1 VFEQLGRTMY
11 RARWLVVIL
20 WLVVLGTSLP
30 FLPRVSGVLKG
41 GGFANGTS
49 ESDYATNLLVE
60 NLGVPPSS
68 LTVIFS
74 SPTLRA
80 TDPKFQAAMRT
91 ALAPAAQ
98 LPDVSRIDTYYNHQ
112 PSILDQKMIS
122 NDGHS
127 ALAILEYTVSFD
139 LVQSLVPKVRA
150 EIVSPT
156 LHVLVAGDGAVFGDM
171 QAVSGSDL
179 QKVERYTFPIA
190 LVLLVTIFGTL
201 VASLV
206 PMITGAVSVAA
217 TLALIYFIGEHVDT
231 SIFVLNV
238 TTMIGLGVGI
248 DYALFVVSRFREE
261 VHRRSVED
269 AVAIAIGSAGRAV
282 LFSGVTVMIG
292 LGGLLIFRSS
302 ALRSIGMGGSLV
314 VLISVIAALTL
325 LPALL
330 SILGPRIDA
339 IPIVPWRTAGNSR
352 FWHALAA
359 VVMRRPWPVI
369 AGVLAIVAVL
379 AYPVHA
385 LHLNVPDATILPK
398 SVPSRQGFDILNQQF
413 NQQKDD
419 PVVVV
424 VFGTGKL
431 LTAARAEAFYDYTAT
446 LSRLPGVRTDAVK
459 SLLSVEPGM
468 TRSRFVKLV
477 GIFSSLPPSTAPSPY
492 AARNTTVIVLPP
504 VPGQSSGQLEQLVR
518 RARAVP
524 LGAGLHRYVG
534 GFNAGVMDYLS
545 NLYSQFPISIAFV
558 VIVTYLVL
566 LVMLRSLILPLKAV
580 LMNALSLLGAYGALV
595 WVFQE
600 GHLSG
605 LLNFSPTGY
614 VDEITP
620 IIMFCTLF
628 GLSMDYEVFLLSRMR
643 EQFLRTHANASSV
656 AYGLERT
663 GRIVTSAAL
672 ILVVVAGSFAF
683 TDIVLVKAVGLGLAF
698 AILLDATLIRC
709 LLVPATMRVL
719 GNWNWWLPAPLRAV
733 LGSNLPER
741 DRETGNRF
749 VA

>member
-1 VFEQLGRTMY
+1 MFEQLGRTMY
-11 RARWLVVIL
+11 RARWTVVIL
-20 WLVVLGTSLP
+20 WLLVLGASLP

-49 ESDYATNLLVE
+49 ESDYATNLLVD

-80 TDPKFQAAMRT
+80 TDPRFQAAMRA
-91 ALAPAAQ
+91 ALVPAAH

-171 QAVSGSDL
+171 QSVSGSDL

-217 TLALIYFIGEHVDT
+217 TLALIYFIGEHADV

-261 VHRRSVED
+261 VHRRPVED

-302 ALRSIGMGGSLV
+302 ALRSIGVGGSLV
-314 VLISVIAALTL
+314 VLVSVIAALTL

-339 IPIVPWRTAGNSR
+339 VPIVPWRTAGNSR

-369 AGVLAIVAVL
+369 GGVLVIVAIL

-424 VFGTGKL
+424 VFGSGKL
-431 LTAARAEAFYDYTAT
+431 LTEARAGAFYDYVQT
-446 LSRLPGVRTDAVK
+446 LSRLPGVRTGAVK
-459 SLLSVEPGM
+459 SLLSLEPGM
-468 TRSRFVKLV
+468 TRTRFVALTGV
-477 GIFSSLPPSTAPSPY
+477 LGNMPPSARLSQY
-492 AARNTTVIVLPP
+492 AAKNTTVIVLPP

-518 RARAVP
+518 RARAAP

-534 GFNAGVMDYLS
+534 GFNA
-545 NLYSQFPISIAFV
+545 
-558 VIVTYLVL
+558 
-566 LVMLRSLILPLKAV
+566 
-580 LMNALSLLGAYGALV
+580 
-595 WVFQE
+595 
-600 GHLSG
+600 
-605 LLNFSPTGY
+605 
-614 VDEITP
+614 
-620 IIMFCTLF
+620 
-628 GLSMDYEVFLLSRMR
+628 
-643 EQFLRTHANASSV
+643 
-656 AYGLERT
+656 
-663 GRIVTSAAL
+663 
-672 ILVVVAGSFAF
+672 
-683 TDIVLVKAVGLGLAF
+683 
-698 AILLDATLIRC
+698 
-709 LLVPATMRVL
+709 
-719 GNWNWWLPAPLRAV
+719 
-733 LGSNLPER
+733 
-741 DRETGNRF
+741 
-749 VA
+749 

>member
-1 VFEQLGRTMY
+1 VFERLGRAIY
-11 RARWLVVIL
+11 HARWAVLTVWLLVLALSV
-20 WLVVLGTSLP
+20 P
-30 FLPRVSGVLKG
+30 FVSQVSHVLKG

-49 ESDYATNLLVE
+49 ESDRATNLLVAD
-60 NLGVPPSS
+60 LGVPPSS

-80 TDPKFQAAMRT
+80 VDPRFQQAMRA
-91 ALAPAAQ
+91 ALVPAAHLQ
-98 LPDVSRIDTYYNHQ
+98 DVSRIDTYYNHV
-112 PSILDQKMIS
+112 PSALDQRLIS

-127 ALAILEYTVSFD
+127 ALAILDYTVSFD
-139 LVQSLVPKVRA
+139 LVQGLVPTVRA
-150 EIVSPT
+150 VIHSPI
-156 LHVLVAGDGAVFGDM
+156 LRVLVAGDGAVFGDM
-171 QAVSGSDL
+171 QTVSGTDL
-179 QKVERYTFPIA
+179 AKVERYTFPIA
-190 LVLLVTIFGTL
+190 LILLVTIFGTL
-201 VASLV
+201 VASAV
-206 PMITGAVSVAA
+206 PIITGAVSVAA
-217 TLALIYFIGEHVDT
+217 TLALLYFIGQHIDT
-231 SIFVLNV
+231 SVFALNV

-261 VHRRSVED
+261 VHQRSVED
-269 AVAIAIGSAGRAV
+269 AVAIAVGSAGRAV

-292 LGGLLIFRSS
+292 LAGLLIFRSP

-330 SILGPRIDA
+330 AILGPRVDA
-339 IPIVPWRTAGNSR
+339 LPIVPWRTNGNSR
-352 FWHALAA
+352 FWHALAG

-369 AGVLAIVAVL
+369 AGVLAVVAIL
-379 AYPVHA
+379 ALPA
-385 LHLNVPDATILPK
+385 RMLHLNVPDATILPK
-398 SVPSRQGFDILNQQF
+398 SVPSRQGFDLLNQQF
-413 NQQKDD
+413 DQQKDD

-424 VFGTGKL
+424 VYGSGTL
-431 LTAARAEAFYDYTAT
+431 LTPSRAGAFYDYVTT
-446 LSRLPGVRTDAVK
+446 LGRLPGVRTDAVK
-459 SLLSVEPGM
+459 SLLSLAPGIS
-468 TRSRFVKLV
+468 RSRFVALAGV
-477 GIFSSLPPSTAPSPY
+477 GGSMLPRAALGLY
-492 AARNTTVIVLPP
+492 AARNATVIVLPP
-504 VPGQSSGQLEQLVR
+504 IPNQSEQQLEHLVGQV
-518 RARAVP
+518 RAAP
-524 LGAGLHRYVG
+524 LGAGLRRDVG
-534 GFNAGVMDYLS
+534 GFNAGVMDYLT
-545 NLYSQFPISIAFV
+545 NLYSQFPLCIAFV

-566 LVMLRSLILPLKAV
+566 LVMLRSVILPLKAV
-580 LMNALSLLGAYGALV
+580 LMNALSLLGAYGAVV

-643 EQFLRTHANASSV
+643 EHYVRTQKNAFSV

-683 TDIVLVKAVGLGLAF
+683 TDIVLIKAVGLGLAF

-719 GNWNWWLPAPLRAV
+719 GDWNWWLPRRLRAL
-733 LGSNLPER
+733 LGSNSPDPNR
-741 DRETGNRF
+741 DAGSRY

>member
-1 VFEQLGRTMY
+1 MY
-11 RARWLVVIL
+11 RARWGVVVL
-20 WLVVLGTSLP
+20 WLVVLAFSLP
-30 FLPRVSGVLKG
+30 FLPKVSGVLKG

-49 ESDYATNLLVE
+49 ESDYATNLLVS

-80 TDPKFQAAMRT
+80 TDPKFQQAMRA
-91 ALAPAAQ
+91 ALAPAVH
-98 LPDVSRIDTYYNHQ
+98 LTDVSRIDTYYNDP
-112 PSILDQKMIS
+112 PSILNQKMIS
-122 NDGHS
+122 DDGHS

-139 LVQSLVPKVRA
+139 LVQSLVPQVRA
-150 EIVSPT
+150 HIVSPT

-171 QAVSGSDL
+171 QTVSGSDL
-179 QKVERYTFPIA
+179 AKVERYTFPIA
-190 LVLLVTIFGTL
+190 LLLLVTIFGTL
-201 VASLV
+201 VASVV

-217 TLALIYFIGEHVDT
+217 TLALLYFIGEHTDT
-231 SIFVLNV
+231 SVFALNV

-261 VHRRSVED
+261 VHQRSVED

-292 LGGLLIFRSS
+292 LAGLLIFRSS
-302 ALRSIGMGGSLV
+302 ALRSIGVGGSLV

-330 SILGPRIDA
+330 SILGPRIDSL
-339 IPIVPWRTAGNSR
+339 PIVPWRTAGSSR

-359 VVMRRPWPVI
+359 IVMRRPWPVI
-369 AGVLAIVAVL
+369 AGVLAVVAVL
-379 AYPVHA
+379 AFPVHV

-413 NQQKDD
+413 DQQKDD
-419 PVVVV
+419 PVIVVV
-424 VFGTGKL
+424 YAPDKL
-431 LTAARAEAFYDYTAT
+431 LGAARAGAFYDYVQTV
-446 LSRLPGVRTDAVK
+446 SRLPGVHTTAVK
-459 SLLSVEPGM
+459 SLLSLQPGIP
-468 TRSRFVKLV
+468 RARFTALAGVFDVVPSNLQV
-477 GIFSSLPPSTAPSPY
+477 GLYTAK
-492 AARNTTVIVLPP
+492 NTTVIVLPP
-504 VPGQSSGQLEQLVR
+504 TPGQSSSQLEGLVR
-518 RARAVP
+518 RVRAVP

-534 GFNAGVMDYLS
+534 GFNAGVMDYLN
-545 NLYSQFPISIAFV
+545 NLYSQFPLCIAFV

-580 LMNALSLLGAYGALV
+580 LMNALSLLGAYGAVV

-605 LLNFSPTGY
+605 ALNFSPTGY

-643 EQFLRTHANASSV
+643 EQFLRTQANASSV

-719 GNWNWWLPAPLRAV
+719 GNWNWWLPRPLRAV
-733 LGSNLPER
+733 LGSNLADSDR
-741 DRETGNRF
+741 DARKRF

>member
-1 VFEQLGRTMY
+1 MFERLGRAMY
-11 RARWLVVIL
+11 HARWAVLAVWLLVL
-20 WLVVLGTSLP
+20 ALSAP
-30 FLPRVSGVLKG
+30 FAPQVSHVLKG

-49 ESDYATNLLVE
+49 ESDRATNRLVSD
-60 NLGVPPSS
+60 LGVPPSS
-68 LTVIFS
+68 LTVIFT

-80 TDPKFQAAMRT
+80 TDPRFRQAMRA
-91 ALAPAAQ
+91 ALAPAAHLQ
-98 LPDVSRIDTYYNHQ
+98 DVSRIDTYYNHL
-112 PSILDQKMIS
+112 PSVLDQRMIS

-127 ALAILEYTVSFD
+127 ALAILDYTVSFD
-139 LVQSLVPKVRA
+139 LVQGLVPTVRA
-150 EIVSPT
+150 TIHSP
-156 LHVLVAGDGAVFGDM
+156 LLRVLVAGDGAVFGDM
-171 QAVSGSDL
+171 QTVSGSDL
-179 QKVERYTFPIA
+179 AKVERYTFPIA
-190 LVLLVTIFGTL
+190 LILLVTIFGTL
-201 VASLV
+201 VASAV
-206 PMITGAVSVAA
+206 PIITGAVSVAA
-217 TLALIYFIGEHVDT
+217 TLAVLYFIGQHVDT
-231 SIFVLNV
+231 SVFALNV

-261 VHRRSVED
+261 VHRRPVEE
-269 AVAIAIGSAGRAV
+269 AVAIAVGSAGRAV

-292 LGGLLIFRSS
+292 LAGLLIFRSP

-330 SILGPRIDA
+330 SVLGPRVDA
-339 IPIVPWRTAGNSR
+339 LPIVPWRTNTNSR
-352 FWHALAA
+352 FWHALAT

-369 AGVLAIVAVL
+369 AGVLVVVATL
-379 AYPVHA
+379 ALPA
-385 LHLNVPDATILPK
+385 RMLHLNVPDATILPK
-398 SVPSRQGFDILNQQF
+398 SVPSRQGFDLLNQQF
-413 NQQKDD
+413 DQQKDD

-424 VFGTGKL
+424 VYGTGTL
-431 LTAARAEAFYDYTAT
+431 LTPSHAGAFYDYAHT
-446 LSRLPGVRTDAVK
+446 LSRLPGVRTSAVK
-459 SLLSVEPGM
+459 SLLSLAPDIP
-468 TRSRFVKLV
+468 RSRFV
-477 GIFSSLPPSTAPSPY
+477 SLTSLAGGAIPPAALRMY

-504 VPGQSSGQLEQLVR
+504 IPGQSEQQLEHLVGR
-518 RARAVP
+518 VRAVP
-524 LGAGLHRYVG
+524 LGAGLHRDVG
-534 GFNAGVMDYLS
+534 GFNAGVMDYLT
-545 NLYSQFPISIAFV
+545 NLYSQFPLSIAFV

-566 LVMLRSLILPLKAV
+566 LVMLRSVILPLKAV
-580 LMNALSLLGAYGALV
+580 LMNALSLLGAYGAVV

-643 EQFLRTHANASSV
+643 EQFVRTQNNAGSV

-719 GNWNWWLPAPLRAV
+719 GDWNWWLPRPLRSL
-733 LGSNLPER
+733 LGSNFPDR
-741 DRETGNRF
+741 DRDSGSRY

>member
-1 VFEQLGRTMY
+1 MY
-11 RARWLVVIL
+11 HARW
-20 WLVVLGTSLP
+20 VVLAVWLLVLALSAP
-30 FLPRVSGVLKG
+30 FVPQVSSVLKG

-49 ESDYATNLLVE
+49 ESDRATNLLVSD
-60 NLGVPPSS
+60 LGVPPSS
-68 LTVIFS
+68 LTVIFT

-80 TDPKFQAAMRT
+80 TDPRFQQAMRA
-91 ALAPAAQ
+91 ALVPAAHLQ
-98 LPDVSRIDTYYNHQ
+98 DVSRIDTYYNHL
-112 PSILDQKMIS
+112 PSVLDQRMIS

-127 ALAILEYTVSFD
+127 ALAILDYTVSFD
-139 LVQSLVPKVRA
+139 LVQGLVPTVRA
-150 EIVSPT
+150 TIHSPV
-156 LHVLVAGDGAVFGDM
+156 LRVLVAGDGAVFGDM
-171 QAVSGSDL
+171 QTVSGSDL
-179 QKVERYTFPIA
+179 AKVERYTFPIA
-190 LVLLVTIFGTL
+190 LILLVTIFGTL
-201 VASLV
+201 VASAV
-206 PMITGAVSVAA
+206 PIITGAVSVAA
-217 TLALIYFIGEHVDT
+217 TLAVLYFVAQHVDT
-231 SIFVLNV
+231 SVFALNV

-261 VHRRSVED
+261 VHRRPVEE
-269 AVAIAIGSAGRAV
+269 AVAIAVGSAGRAV

-292 LGGLLIFRSS
+292 LAGLLIFRSP

-330 SILGPRIDA
+330 SILGPRVDA
-339 IPIVPWRTAGNSR
+339 LPIVPWRTNANSR
-352 FWHALAA
+352 FWHALAS

-369 AGVLAIVAVL
+369 AGVLVVVAIL
-379 AYPVHA
+379 ALPVRM

-398 SVPSRQGFDILNQQF
+398 SVPSRQGFDLLNQQF
-413 NQQKDD
+413 DQQKDD

-424 VFGTGKL
+424 VYGTGTL
-431 LTAARAEAFYDYTAT
+431 LTQSRAGAFYEYAQT
-446 LSRLPGVRTDAVK
+446 LSRLPGVRSAAVK
-459 SLLSVEPGM
+459 SLLSLAPGIS
-468 TRSRFVKLV
+468 RARFVALT
-477 GIFSSLPPSTAPSPY
+477 SLAGGAIPPASLRLY
-492 AARNTTVIVLPP
+492 AARNATVIVLPP
-504 VPGQSSGQLEQLVR
+504 TPGQSEQQLEHLVSQV
-518 RARAVP
+518 RAVP
-524 LGAGLHRYVG
+524 LGAGLHRDVG
-534 GFNAGVMDYLS
+534 GFNAGVMDYLT
-545 NLYSQFPISIAFV
+545 NLYSQFPLCIAFV

-566 LVMLRSLILPLKAV
+566 LVMLRSVILPLKAV
-580 LMNALSLLGAYGALV
+580 LMNALSLLGAYGAVV

-643 EQFLRTHANASSV
+643 EQFIRTQNNAASV

-719 GNWNWWLPAPLRAV
+719 GDWNWWLPRHLRSL
-733 LGSNLPER
+733 LGSNFPDR
-741 DRETGNRF
+741 DGDSGSRY